1 MGRIHLF
8 MPRRQIPKGSQSD
21 LSGKPALEVI
31 YSKKNTQHLV
41 IYLIKVLCSG
51 QNLSWTFNIAT
62 LRRFFR
68 SAYALTASW
77 RKLRELKKNN
87 SYLFCES
94 SKSLFT
100 VVFPV
105 LYITKTFICLSIL
118 ALIKQLF
125 LSSCKKKST
134 GKFITITDKR
144 YRTTAEILSTKPYLT
159 SSYSIQVTFSS
170 DKRWHDSLPAT
181 YLESI

>member
-41 IYLIKVLCSG
+41 IYLIKVLCGG

-62 LRRFFR
+62 LRRFFT
-68 SAYALTASW
+68 STACALTASW

-94 SKSLFT
+94 SKPSIT

-105 LYITKTFICLSIL
+105 LYITKIFICLS
-118 ALIKQLF
+118 
-125 LSSCKKKST
+125 
-134 GKFITITDKR
+134 
-144 YRTTAEILSTKPYLT
+144 
-159 SSYSIQVTFSS
+159 V
-170 DKRWHDSLPAT
+170 
-181 YLESI
+181 